1 MKTYKVI
8 IVEDDPMVASINRQY
23 LQSNPEL
30 SIIGEF
36 RNGQDAIHFLEKHP
50 VDLAVI
56 DYYMPIMD
64 GHQFILNCH
73 QKQLP
78 VSIIMITAANHVQ
91 EISEILQLGI
101 VDYLVKPFTFERF
114 QIAIAKYLNLKKV
127 LRPGAQ
133 LSQTELDKIMSPK
146 LAQSSQQLLEKGL
159 QEQTLTLIRDY
170 LCEHTDAYLSSNEIA
185 GKIGLSR
192 ITVRRY
198 MNYLLENHEII
209 SQIDY
214 STGGRPSIKY
224 KKNSKS

>member
-30 SIIGEF
+30 SIVGEF
-36 RNGQDAIHFLEKHP
+36 RNGQDAILFLEKHS

-64 GHQFILNCH
+64 GRQFILNCH
-73 QKQLP
+73 EKQFP
-78 VSIIMITAANHVQ
+78 VNIIMITAANHVQ
-91 EISEILQLGI
+91 EISGILQLGI

-114 QIAIAKYLNLKKV
+114 QMAIEKYLSMKKV
-127 LRPGAQ
+127 LRPDAK
-133 LSQTELDKIMSPK
+133 LSQAELDRIMTPGPVQN
-146 LAQSSQQLLEKGL
+146 AQQLLEKGL
-159 QEQTLTLIRDY
+159 QEQTLALIRSY
-170 LCEHTDAYLSSNEIA
+170 LCEHPDCYLSSNEIA
-185 GKIGLSR
+185 GKVGLSR

-209 SQIDY
+209 SQVDY

-224 KKNSKS
+224 RKS